1 MESFLHRDDLLN
13 ILVSVIVPV
22 YNAEEY
28 VGRCLTSLLGQS
40 YRNIEIIV
48 INDGSKDSSL
58 EICLEFAHKDNRI
71 TVLSTENK
79 GASTA
84 RNIGLGVAG
93 GGVYHFC

>member
-1 MESFLHRDDLLN
+1 MESFLHRDD

-28 VGRCLTSLLGQS
+28 GGRCLTSLLKIS

-58 EICLEFAHKDNRI
+58 EICLEFAHKGKRI
-71 TVLSTENK
+71 TVLSIENK

-84 RNIGLGVAG
+84 RNIGQGVARW
-93 GGVYHFC
+93 YIIFC